1 MSFEMLHTFRYAF
14 LAGAA
19 VAVACSLL
27 SPFVVYKRMAFIGE
41 GVSHAGFG
49 GIGLALLVSVW
60 VPRVTEPGWM
70 DLVLAVSCVA
80 TALAIGRLS
89 AAAGIESDSAIGVG
103 LVVAM
108 AIGIIGID
116 LYSYLRPDAW
126 QPDVHSLLFGDIFS
140 ADAAA
145 GAWACVV
152 ALLTVALIGTAY
164 KELLFYTLDE
174 EGAVIFGIPVSA
186 LRYVLLAVMAL
197 TIVAAM
203 RLVGVV
209 LVTAL
214 LVMPGLIGRAMGGTF
229 RKVLAWSLGSGLVG
243 MIGGLLLVLQL
254 RRFSSGPVIVLLL
267 CVMLGVASGWR
278 RTAAAMRQR
287 PKRSN
292 GSPESRVL
300 SAEC

>member
-1 MSFEMLHTFRYAF
+1 MNYDLLHTFRFAF

-49 GIGLALLVSVW
+49 GIGLALLASVW
-60 VPRVTEPGWM
+60 VPHVTEPGWM
-70 DLVLAVSCVA
+70 DLVLAASCVA

-89 AAAGIESDSAIGVG
+89 AAAGIDSDAAIGVG

-108 AIGIIGID
+108 AIGIAGID
-116 LYSYLRPDAW
+116 VYSYLRPDAW

-145 GAWACVV
+145 GAWACAV
-152 ALLTVALIGTAY
+152 ALLAVALIGTAY
-164 KELLFYTLDE
+164 KELVFYTLDE
-174 EGAVIFGIPVSA
+174 EGAVIFGMPVSA
-186 LRYVLLAVMAL
+186 LRYVLLIVMAL

-214 LVMPGLIGRAMGGTF
+214 LVMPGLIGRAMGGSF
-229 RKVLAWSLGSGLVG
+229 RAVLAWSLGSGLVG
-243 MIGGLLLVLQL
+243 MVGGLVLVLRL
-254 RRFSSGPVIVLLL
+254 RRFSSGPVIVLFL
-267 CVMLGVASGWR
+267 CAMLGAAVGCR
-278 RTAAAMRQR
+278 RLAGLVRQGRGVPLRSERSEQR
-287 PKRSN
+287 P
-292 GSPESRVL
+292 
-300 SAEC
+300 A